1 MLICRGQIRKI
12 PSLAV
17 TVICHFPLVLS
28 PCWGPHIDFF
38 SSRSSHFEQLQTIF
52 TLAAVHWWFITIP
65 IWTYIDMD
73 LNCRHQPQKCQY
85 FSASNHQIFWSTQ
98 LCASKIDGFTH
109 RFVPRHEPTTHVY
122 INYWWTIYT
131 IYYNIFFKIIQ
142 LYTHCSEPYCHRQ
155 DLWYTPLLSLAEYAS
170 IVRQTAIVARSIR
183 MFVAGMTFVGLL
195 TPICLLGKTV
205 AESMAISYFCAYYS
219 PVSVH

>member
-1 MLICRGQIRKI
+1 MFLSFYPHAEGLISILFHHVHRN
-12 PSLAV
+12 L
-17 TVICHFPLVLS
+17 
-28 PCWGPHIDFF
+28 
-38 SSRSSHFEQLQTIF
+38 EQLQTIF
-52 TLAAVHWWFITIP
+52 TLAAVHWWFMTIP

-131 IYYNIFFKIIQ
+131 ILFNYIPTVLSHTAIGKIYDIP
-142 LYTHCSEPYCHRQ
+142 HCSRLQNTPVLFVKQ
-155 DLWYTPLLSLAEYAS
+155 QLWLVQS
-170 IVRQTAIVARSIR
+170 R
-183 MFVAGMTFVGLL
+183 
-195 TPICLLGKTV
+195 CLLPAWHLLAG
-205 AESMAISYFCAYYS
+205 
-219 PVSVH
+219 